1 MEIPG
6 YRDSKE
12 LSRGRGFA
20 ILSAV
25 RNEDG
30 SAVLLKVREP
40 GASNA
45 EEEYALLAGLEVQG
59 LPKPIEMV
67 ESSGRKITVFEP
79 FEGKALSGPVDI
91 GQFLAAAE
99 SIARTLAGIHRTGLV
114 AGAIEPAAVLFD
126 PPGSRTLLAELG
138 FAFRPR
144 AGNGTL
150 RTGISEGLPLSFIS
164 PEMTGRVARTVDG
177 RSDLYSAGAYF
188 YSLLSGH
195 PPFSEEEP
203 LELIH
208 KHIASVPAELHTVR
222 PDVPVQLSRI
232 VGKLLEKQPGQR
244 YQSAE
249 GLAEDLRICAESF
262 RSSGSIREFEPG
274 LHDVSDQ
281 FRLPDRL
288 YGRKSE
294 IESISAVMEQ
304 IGDGPPAMLLVSGYP
319 GIGKTSLIEQFGGEV
334 SRRGGNFVEG
344 KFDLVARGIPFGALI
359 QAIGSLAGDLLT
371 LDDEVLSGIRTKI
384 SEALGTTG
392 GVLTEV
398 VPGLE
403 LLIGQQPAAQEL
415 GPRETLNRLQL
426 VFQRFIAAV
435 ATKEHPLVLFLDD
448 LQWADAA
455 TLDLL
460 LPLLSGSSSAR
471 HFLLVGTYRDN
482 EVDAA
487 HPLSRAISG
496 LETSGVSLHRV
507 ALGPLE
513 RDDLERFVSDTLRTD
528 PHRSKEF
535 AELVW
540 EKTAGNPFFVIQFIS
555 TLRQE
560 GLLWFDHDRRVWT
573 IDREAI
579 ARAGFTENVIDL
591 MTRNIERLPTESRR
605 AMQMASCIGS
615 RFSLRM
621 LSVIGGLSEV
631 RAREDLAPALDAG
644 LVLTAAD
651 EGERPETYTFLHD
664 RVQQAAHELLSE
676 EKQKM
681 VHLTVGRLLASTL
694 SEERLEEELFD
705 VVNHLNHGR
714 GLITDVEELE
724 RLAELNLQA
733 GLKARSSA
741 AFDAAL
747 GYFLTGSEILGDTG
761 PYELDFGLRLSA
773 AECGYLC
780 GDLDEDGSA
789 TSTLLALAR
798 SDLDR
803 ARVLNLGMLR
813 FENQGMYREAVDT
826 AMDCLALFGISFPGS
841 EEAKSVKLSEEI
853 AQIETLLGGRP
864 IAGLADLPEME
875 DPSMRMV
882 LNILTDIWSST
893 YITGDEVLARLISA
907 TIVRITLTHGC
918 AAESAY
924 GYVTHAITVGP
935 VLGDYESALEFGKL
949 ALAVN
954 ERFDDAR
961 RRAKIHQQF
970 HAHVALWRMP
980 FDVCAAHARIA
991 ARSGLEAGD
1000 FLYASYGT
1008 MTETWSAYEIAEDLE
1023 EFASSRT
1030 QGLDLIRKLK
1040 VDSFAD
1046 GHRLL
1051 LNRAL
1056 ALCGKTESPT
1066 SLNGEGFSEQ
1076 DYERTY
1082 ARNPFFSTFLSVSR
1096 LELLYSFG
1104 EYEKALAE
1112 YRTAVPMVRHVSGTI
1127 WPVLVDI
1134 WGGFTLAANARLTSG
1149 DRRHALLEEA
1159 RAASG
1164 RLEDLSMHCPENYL
1178 VRSLLLKAEIASG
1191 QDREGEAVALY
1202 GNAVKYAGQGG
1213 SRREKALANELF
1225 GRFWEERGYGL
1236 LASACLREAVEQYSE
1251 LKAAAKCGELRKRH
1265 AAALSQTRYRESTD
1279 GEGLDAA
1286 SVIKAAQALSV
1297 EIDLEQ
1303 LVQRLLTI
1311 VTQNAGAERAVL
1323 FVDRDGKLAAVAE
1336 LSDSGA
1342 VTMLDSPVALAKLDS
1357 VPHSLLNFT
1366 HRTLEQVIADD
1377 GGRNTRYESD
1387 PYLIGAAPRSAM
1399 TIPLI
1404 GGGIL
1409 KGIIYLENR
1418 LTKGAFSE
1426 DRVEICRVLASQAAI
1441 PLENAS
1447 LYHDMKIETDQR
1459 RRAEETLRSITRG
1472 TASVTGDSF
1481 FESLVRHLAEAMG
1494 AGFAFVTEF
1503 RREEAEAKMLA
1514 FWRKDRLAETGA
1526 YVVKGTPCE
1535 RVFNGETCFYPEG
1548 IQELFPEDTDLR
1560 EIGAEGYWG
1569 VPLIGA
1575 NGAVIGHLA
1584 VLDDKPLSETEQ
1596 GRSLLEIFAAR
1607 AGAELERLHAERGLQ
1622 QALAELQI
1630 LKERLEDENVYLR
1643 EEIRQSH
1650 NFEEIVGESPALLKT
1665 LQDVERVA
1673 PTDATVL
1680 VTGETGTGKELIAR
1694 AVHERS
1700 SRKNRPLVKVNCA
1713 AISAGL
1719 VESELFGHTKG
1730 AFTGAVEKRSGRF
1743 ELADGGTIFL
1753 DEVGELPL
1761 ETQVKILRVLQE
1773 GEFEPVGSSRS
1784 TKVDVRVIA
1793 ATNRDL
1799 EEEVEAGRFRSDLF
1813 YRLNVFPVRVPA
1825 LRERLEDLP
1834 ALVTFF
1840 LDRYAKAFGRNLK
1853 TVPNGVLKLL
1863 REYDWP
1869 GNVRELQNLIER
1881 AVVLAPPELESLN
1894 AALLPFE
1901 TARAASA
1908 GFEVPGRSASGSET
1922 TVPAA
1927 VGSMEEIERS
1937 HILNVLEETG
1947 WVIGGNK
1954 GAASV
1959 LELHPN
1965 TLRSRMK
1972 KLGIRRPGAS

>member
-6 YRDSKE
+6 YRDLEE

-20 ILSAV
+20 VLSAV
-25 RNEDG
+25 RDEDG

-45 EEEYALLAGLEVQG
+45 EEEYALLAGLEIEG
-59 LPKPIEMV
+59 LPKPIAMT

-79 FEGKALSGPVDI
+79 FEGKALSGPVDV
-91 GQFLAAAE
+91 GRFLFAAE
-99 SIARTLAGIHRTGLV
+99 SIARTLAGIHRAGFV
-114 AGAIEPAAVLFD
+114 AGTIEPAAVLFD
-126 PPGSRTLLAELG
+126 PDREQILLADLD

-144 AGNGTL
+144 AGNGAP
-150 RTGISEGLPLSFIS
+150 GADIPEGLPLSFIS
-164 PEMTGRVARTVDG
+164 PEMTGRVARIVDS
-177 RSDLYSAGAYF
+177 RSDLYSAGAFF

-195 PPFSEEEP
+195 PPFSEEDP

-208 KHIASVPAELHTVR
+208 KHIASVPADLHTVR
-222 PDVPVQLSRI
+222 PDVPVQVSRI
-232 VGKLLEKQPGQR
+232 VGKLLEKQPGRR

-249 GLAEDLRICAESF
+249 GLAEDLRVCAESF
-262 RSSGSIREFEPG
+262 RSSGSIPEFEPG

-288 YGRKSE
+288 YGRRSE
-294 IESISAVMEQ
+294 IELISAVLEQ

-334 SRRGGNFVEG
+334 SRRGGNFIEG
-344 KFDLVARGIPFGALI
+344 KFDLVARDIPFGALI
-359 QAIGSLAGDLLT
+359 QAIDSLAGDLLT
-371 LDDEVLSGIRTKI
+371 LDDDVLSGIRTKV
-384 SEALGTTG
+384 SEALGPTG

-398 VPGLE
+398 VRGLE
-403 LLIGQQPAAQEL
+403 LLIGEQPAPPEL

-426 VFQRFIAAV
+426 VFQRFLAAV

-471 HFLLVGTYRDN
+471 HFLLVGAYRDN

-513 RDDLERFVSDTLRTD
+513 RDDLARFVSDTLRTD
-528 PHRSKEF
+528 EQRSEDF

-555 TLRQE
+555 TLRKE
-560 GLLWFDHDRRVWT
+560 GLLWFDHDQRVWT

-591 MTRNIERLPTESRR
+591 MTRNIERLPNESRR
-605 AMQMASCIGS
+605 AMQLASCIGN

-621 LSVIGGLSEV
+621 LSVIGGLSED
-631 RAREDLAPALDAG
+631 RAREDLVPAFEAG
-644 LVLTAAD
+644 LVLPAAD
-651 EGERPETYTFLHD
+651 EGEGPEAYTFLHD

-676 EKQKM
+676 EKRRM
-681 VHLTVGRLLASTL
+681 SHLTIGRLLASTL
-694 SEERLEEELFD
+694 SEDRLEEELFD
-705 VVNHLNHGR
+705 VVNHLNQGR
-714 GLITDVEELE
+714 GLIIDGDELE
-724 RLAELNLQA
+724 HLAELNRRA

-747 GYFLTGSEILGDTG
+747 GYFLTGSEILGDSG
-761 PYELDFGLRLSA
+761 PYELDFELKLGA

-789 TSTLLALAR
+789 TAKLLALAN
-798 SDLDR
+798 SDPDR

-841 EEAKSVKLSEEI
+841 EEAKSAKLSEEI
-853 AQIETLLGGRP
+853 AEIEKLLGGRP

-954 ERFDDAR
+954 ERFNDAR

-980 FDVCAAHARIA
+980 FEVCAAHAREA

-1008 MTETWSAYEIAEDLE
+1008 MTESWSAFQIAEDLE
-1023 EFASSRT
+1023 EFAAAYAP
-1030 QGLDLIRKLK
+1030 GLDLIRKLK

-1046 GHRLL
+1046 GHSLL

-1056 ALCGKTESPT
+1056 ALTGKTDSPT
-1066 SLNGEGFSEQ
+1066 SLNGAGFDEAE
-1076 DYERTY
+1076 YERAY
-1082 ARNPFFSTFLSVSR
+1082 AGNPFFSTFLGVSR
-1096 LELLYSFG
+1096 LELLYTFG
-1104 EYEKALAE
+1104 EFDAALLQ
-1112 YRTAVPMVRHVSGTI
+1112 YRQVAPLVQHVAGTI
-1127 WPVLVDI
+1127 WPVLLDI
-1134 WGGFTLAANARLTSG
+1134 WGGLTLAANAMGPGLN
-1149 DRRHALLEEA
+1149 DRDSLLKEA
-1159 RAASG
+1159 EASSE
-1164 RLEDLSMHCPENYL
+1164 RLEKLSENCPKNYL
-1178 VRSLLLKAEIASG
+1178 VHSLLLKAEIASAFG
-1191 QDREGEAVALY
+1191 REGDAVGFYERAVRFSTEQGTVRERAL
-1202 GNAVKYAGQGG
+1202 
-1213 SRREKALANELF
+1213 SFELF
-1225 GRFWEERGYGL
+1225 GRYWAERGSDL
-1236 LASACLREAVEQYSE
+1236 LASACLREAVGQYSV
-1251 LKAAAKCGELRKRH
+1251 LKAFPKSAEIRH
-1265 AAALSQTRYRESTD
+1265 RFGAILSRSKTRD
-1279 GEGLDAA
+1279 GSEAEDLDAV

-1303 LVQRLLTI
+1303 IVANLLRI
-1311 VTQNAGAERAVL
+1311 VTENAGAERAVL
-1323 FVDRDGKLAAVAE
+1323 FMAREGRLLAVAE
-1336 LSDSGA
+1336 LAGTGA
-1342 VTMLDSPVALAKLDS
+1342 RMMLDSPVGLADLET
-1357 VPHSLLNFT
+1357 VPRSLLNFT
-1366 HRTLEQVIADD
+1366 HRTLAEVIADD
-1377 GGRNTRYESD
+1377 GGRSTRYEND
-1387 PYLIGAAPRSAM
+1387 PYMVRFAPGSAM
-1399 TIPLI
+1399 TVPLI
-1404 GGGIL
+1404 GRGVL
-1409 KGIIYLENR
+1409 KGILYLENR
-1418 LTKGAFSE
+1418 LTKGAFTE
-1426 DRVEICRVLASQAAI
+1426 DRVEVCRVLASQAAI

-1447 LYHDMKIETDQR
+1447 LYREMRIESDQR
-1459 RRAEETLRSITRG
+1459 RRAEEALRSITEG
-1472 TASVTGDSF
+1472 TAAVTGDSF
-1481 FESLVRHLAEAMG
+1481 FASLARHLADAIG

-1503 RREEAEAKMLA
+1503 RREEEEAKMLA
-1514 FWRKDRLAETGA
+1514 FWKKDRLAENSA
-1526 YVVKGTPCE
+1526 YSVKGTPCE
-1535 RVFNGETCFYPEG
+1535 RVFHGETCFYPEG

-1584 VLDDKPLSETEQ
+1584 VLDDRPLAETEQ
-1596 GRSLLEIFAAR
+1596 GKSLLEIFAAR
-1607 AGAELERLHAERGLQ
+1607 AGAELERLHAERELQ
-1622 QALAELQI
+1622 SALAELET
-1630 LKERLEDENVYLR
+1630 LKVRLEDENIYLR

-1700 SRKNRPLVKVNCA
+1700 GRKDRPLVKVNCA

-1743 ELADGGTIFL
+1743 ELANGGTIFL

-1773 GEFEPVGSSRS
+1773 GEFEPVGSSKTIR
-1784 TKVDVRVIA
+1784 VDVRVIA

-1799 EEEVEAGRFRSDLF
+1799 EEEIAAGRFRSDLF

-1825 LRERLEDLP
+1825 LRERMEDLP

-1853 TVPNGVLKLL
+1853 AVPNGVLRMLS
-1863 REYDWP
+1863 EYDWP

-1881 AVVLAPPELESLN
+1881 AVVLAPPGLESLR
-1894 AALLPFE
+1894 AELLPVG
-1901 TARAASA
+1901 TARTAAA
-1908 GFEVPGRSASGSET
+1908 GADYQSGVTAPRRVPYSPSGD
-1922 TVPAA
+1922 
-1927 VGSMEEIERS
+1927 SMEDIERS
-1937 HILNVLEETG
+1937 HILSVLEGTG
-1947 WVIGGNK
+1947 WVIGGDK

-1959 LELHPN
+1959 LDLHPN

-1972 KLGIRRPGAS
+1972 KLGIRRPSAS